1 MRTSEVL
8 RGILTSNPGVRTF
21 SVKRILASI
30 GSDRF
35 DASLMMFALP
45 AIVPM
50 SGPMGLAAMPTG
62 AIAYQMLSG
71 QKQIRLPRFIL
82 RKRVTRRALAVAIHA
97 ALPVLEAAEK
107 LVQPRW
113 SWVNHS
119 IIRRLIGLF
128 VFLLAVAIAFPLFG
142 FSPLHATS
150 IFVIALG
157 MAEQDGVAVMVGVV
171 AGVISLAILA
181 ASGVSARA
189 VRTKAVRWLR
199 KVGRKVGLSVFANVL
214 ERAGYKRLASV
225 VTFEWSQ
232 LLMMWDPERAA
243 PERAPRVQR
252 VDVAVA
258 RTIPHVLPSS
268 TQPISSA
275 IGRELALRRSLERS
289 RVARRGALRAARA

>member
-1 MRTSEVL
+1 MRTSEIL

-113 SWVNHS
+113 AWVNHA
-119 IIRRLIGLF
+119 ITRRLIGLF

-171 AGVISLAILA
+171 AGVISLAIIA

-189 VRTKAVRWLR
+189 VRAKAVRWLR

-214 ERAGYKRLASV
+214 ETAGYKRLAGV

-232 LLMMWDPERAA
+232 LLMMWDPERVVHG
-243 PERAPRVQR
+243 RAPRVQP

-258 RTIPHVLPSS
+258 RTVPHVLPSS
-268 TQPISSA
+268 TQPMSSP